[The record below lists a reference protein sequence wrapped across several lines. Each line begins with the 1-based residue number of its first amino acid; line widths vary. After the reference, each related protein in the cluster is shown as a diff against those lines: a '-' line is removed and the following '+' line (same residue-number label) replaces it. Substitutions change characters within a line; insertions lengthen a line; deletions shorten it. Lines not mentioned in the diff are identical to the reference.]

1 MLKGD
6 LPCDFDNLTEDEQSQ
21 LLEWITN
28 NLIYIHTTNTRYTSY
43 SLKHIYE
50 RQTGNYVTNGQ
61 FKGAMLK
68 AGFIPQSERTLN
80 WCFNVSQRSP
90 AFKK

>member
-1 MLKGD
+1 MYSGD
-6 LPCDFDNLTEDEQSQ
+6 DPRDFDNLSEDEQKA
-21 LLEWITN
+21 LLSWIAESF
-28 NLIYIHTTNTRYTSY
+28 IYIHTTNTRHTSY
-43 SLKHIYE
+43 GLKHIYE

-68 AGFIPQSERTLN
+68 AGFIPQSERAQN
-80 WCFNVSQRSP
+80 WCFNISQRSP